1 MRQDA
6 AVRALVVDDSAF
18 MRKMISDILREGGV
32 EVVGV
37 AKNGR
42 EALDLVARLQPDV
55 LTVDVEM
62 PVMNG
67 VELLTEL
74 MRTRPTP
81 VVVLS
86 SLTGQGGETSIRC
99 LELGAVACLQKPS
112 GSISLD
118 IEQIGPDIVLA
129 VKAAAR
135 ADRGRLRAVVSP
147 AGAVAAALRPISA
160 VPGAPKSADGEPLD
174 PTDAVVLIASST
186 GGPGALQRVVP
197 RLPADLPAAVLMV
210 QHLPV
215 GFTKPLADRLNA
227 SSQLAVRE
235 ATEGDEPRRG
245 LVLIAPAGTHME
257 MSSAGRLHMNQDPPI
272 WGVRPAADVTF
283 TTVAGRFQRRVVG
296 AVLTGMGRD
305 GALGAKA
312 VRDNGGVCF
321 AQDEATS
328 VVWGMP
334 RAAHEIGAADRLV
347 PIDEI
352 AQAITEA
359 VLAVKRR
366 GERQDGRETRVE
378 RIAASGL
385 R

>member
-1 MRQDA
+1 
-6 AVRALVVDDSAF
+6 
-18 MRKMISDILREGGV
+18 
-32 EVVGV
+32 
-37 AKNGR
+37 
-42 EALDLVARLQPDV
+42 
-55 LTVDVEM
+55 
-62 PVMNG
+62 
-67 VELLTEL
+67 
-74 MRTRPTP
+74 
-81 VVVLS
+81 
-86 SLTGQGGETSIRC
+86 
-99 LELGAVACLQKPS
+99 
-112 GSISLD
+112 
-118 IEQIGPDIVLA
+118 
-129 VKAAAR
+129 
-135 ADRGRLRAVVSP
+135 
-147 AGAVAAALRPISA
+147 
-160 VPGAPKSADGEPLD
+160 
-174 PTDAVVLIASST
+174 
-186 GGPGALQRVVP
+186 
-197 RLPADLPAAVLMV
+197 VLMV

-257 MSSAGRLHMNQDPPI
+257 MNSAGRLHMNQDPPI

-334 RAAHEIGAADRLV
+334 RAAQEIGAADRLV

>member
-1 MRQDA
+1 M
-6 AVRALVVDDSAF
+6 
-18 MRKMISDILREGGV
+18 
-32 EVVGV
+32 
-37 AKNGR
+37 
-42 EALDLVARLQPDV
+42 

-160 VPGAPKSADGEPLD
+160 APTAPKSADGEPLD